1 MRVSNANCLFVQLG
15 DVNECYRVAAEI
27 GYDAIDLS
35 VTDKWNVG
43 QINKNEYS
51 EFFAQSDEDIF
62 EYYRPYK
69 EAAHANGMTIHQMH
83 APFPSMR
90 WGQDEL
96 NERIHDAF
104 EKTIKLSR
112 FLDCRYVVAHPVYVD
127 ACRTEEEDLKVNFD
141 LFVTY
146 ADLLRETGVVL
157 CIENAYYYYRG
168 RIISCSGSNS
178 SFLVR
183 LVEELNRAAGAECY
197 GLCYDVG
204 HANITG
210 KDHYQ
215 EITAYGDHLKV
226 LHIHDTDGTHD
237 THLIPYTARY
247 LDRQGTDW
255 EGMMK
260 ALARINFCG
269 CINFESD
276 GGVNGFP
283 LEVKKDALRLNAS
296 IGKYFAARIEK
307 YKQEQ
312 A

>member
-1 MRVSNANCLFVQLG
+1 MKVSNANCLFVQLG
-15 DVNECYRVAAEI
+15 DVNECYRAAAEV
-27 GYDAIDLS
+27 GYDAIDFS
-35 VTDKWNVG
+35 VTDKWHVG
-43 QINKNEYS
+43 QINKGEFS
-51 EFFAQSDEDIF
+51 EFFAQSAEEICEF
-62 EYYRPYK
+62 YRPYK
-69 EAAHANGMTIHQMH
+69 EAAHAAGMTIHQMH

-90 WGQDEL
+90 VGEDEVNARL
-96 NERIHDAF
+96 RDAF
-104 EKTIKLSR
+104 EKTIKLSK
-112 FLDCRYVVAHPVYVD
+112 FFECRYVVAHPVY
-127 ACRTEEEDLKVNFD
+127 AGECRTEEEDLKLNFD

-178 SFLVR
+178 TFLVR

-215 EITAYGDHLKV
+215 EITAYGSHLKV

-255 EGMMK
+255 EGVLK
-260 ALARINFCG
+260 ALAKIDYCG
-269 CINFESD
+269 SINFESD

-283 LEVKKDALRLNAS
+283 MEVKKDALRLNAS
-296 IGKYFAARIEK
+296 IGKYFADKIEK
-307 YKQEQ
+307 YKQTL